1 MNPTSATCC
10 HKTILRKVLKI
21 PYNWISIAGRAKLST
36 YVVLKRNRVS
46 YIRYFKTQWHRVTVA
61 RNSLLILGY
70 DALPKGGSMGGIVI
84 KSYKFV
90 VRNSMINQKQQ
101 QTCQNKVVI
110 IVLLWQQIK
119 WVFEVEQEV
128 LFFCTFSSTKQ
139 VILFNLFFCAPPKKL
154 RRSSYTPLLSHNKA
168 LM

>member
-21 PYNWISIAGRAKLST
+21 PYNWISIAGRAKLSM

-101 QTCQNKVVI
+101 QITNVSKQSGNHCSLMTTNKMGI
-110 IVLLWQQIK
+110 RGRTRSPLFLYFFFHKTSYFIQLVLLCSSQK
-119 WVFEVEQEV
+119 VEK
-128 LFFCTFSSTKQ
+128 KQ
-139 VILFNLFFCAPPKKL
+139 LHAIVV
-154 RRSSYTPLLSHNKA
+154 SQ
-168 LM
+168 

>member
-1 MNPTSATCC
+1 
-10 HKTILRKVLKI
+10 
-21 PYNWISIAGRAKLST
+21 
-36 YVVLKRNRVS
+36 
-46 YIRYFKTQWHRVTVA
+46 
-61 RNSLLILGY
+61 
-70 DALPKGGSMGGIVI
+70 MGGIVI

-101 QTCQNKVVI
+101 QITNVSKQSGNHCSIMTANKMGI
-110 IVLLWQQIK
+110 RGRTRSPL
-119 WVFEVEQEV
+119 
-128 LFFCTFSSTKQ
+128 FCTFSSTKQ

>member
-1 MNPTSATCC
+1 MNINCT
-10 HKTILRKVLKI
+10 LR
-21 PYNWISIAGRAKLST
+21 PGRAN

-101 QTCQNKVVI
+101 QITNVSKQSGNHCSIMTANKMGIRGRTRSPLFLVLFLPQNK
-110 IVLLWQQIK
+110 
-119 WVFEVEQEV
+119 
-128 LFFCTFSSTKQ
+128 LFYSTCSS
-139 VILFNLFFCAPPKKL
+139 APPKKL